1 MEPTLSMLGGRA
13 VVLSGVFVDTGVCV
27 MVPLT
32 NVPFAAVVAN
42 GNGTDVAIPVPGK
55 ECRKLRSYEN

>member
-1 MEPTLSMLGGRA
+1 MEPTLSILGGRA

-32 NVPFAAVVAN
+32 NVPFAAVDVAN
-42 GNGTDVAIPVPGK
+42 GNATDVAIPVPGK
-55 ECRKLRSYEN
+55 GC

>member
-55 ECRKLRSYEN
+55 EC